1 MRRAL
6 AMAGVAG
13 PAAFTGAWIAS
24 SLRQAGHAPAEIQL
38 SGLAAPDA
46 RDPWIMIA
54 GFLVLGGCSIAFGQA
69 LYDALGGRGLAGPAG
84 PAPRLIQVAGALTIA
99 DGLLRRDHMLL
110 VAGGASWHSHAHD
123 VISAVIY
130 VDLVVAPNLLA
141 ARFGREPRGR
151 GSWRGWRLLLLGGAA
166 VTAATLVAFGADTS
180 GPGAGILQRIA
191 VTTPLAVLGAVA
203 AQLVRAPA
211 VRSASP

>member
-1 MRRAL
+1 
-6 AMAGVAG
+6 MAAAGIVG

-54 GFLVLGGCSIAFGQA
+54 GFLALGGCSIAFGQA
-69 LYDALGGRGLAGPAG
+69 LHDALGGRGRAG
-84 PAPRLIQVAGALTIA
+84 PAPRLIQAAGALTIA

-110 VAGGASWHSHAHD
+110 VTGGASWHSHAHD

-130 VDLVVAPNLLA
+130 VDLVVAPILLA
-141 ARFGREPRGR
+141 VRFGREPRGP
-151 GSWRGWRLLLLGGAA
+151 GSWRRWRPLLLGGAA
-166 VTAATLVAFGADTS
+166 VTAAILLAFEADTS
-180 GPGAGILQRIA
+180 APGAGILQRIA
-191 VTTPLAVLGAVA
+191 VTTPLAVLAAVA
-203 AQLVRAPA
+203 ARLVMAPTA
-211 VRSASP
+211 PV